1 MVERSV
7 AVHWFGTLRGG
18 GGVRGRQVVGY
29 GTVGFDCGRY
39 GWERSWFLRLHS
51 HGKQVDGS
59 AVEIE
64 KTVKSLNTM
73 LPLTLAL
80 GGVVAI
86 FVLVVPMEAPVRT
99 SALLGALVSSVL
111 GGVVMAL
118 KSLLTRGNRQSDFSP
133 RTLTGEVDVGPTG
146 TAALKAVMAAQVL
159 AFMLRLIAVGVG
171 AVAVKQAEALSPMAF
186 VIAFFAVSVAQQM
199 LETRNLLAGTVKV
212 KSSEVKS

>member
-1 MVERSV
+1 MVERGV

-18 GGVRGRQVVGY
+18 GGVRGRQVVGF
-29 GTVGFDCGRY
+29 GALGFDCGRH
-39 GWERSWFLRLHS
+39 GRERRWVLRLHS
-51 HGKQVDGS
+51 DGKSVDGR

-86 FVLVVPMEAPVRT
+86 LVLALPMETTVRT
-99 SALLGALVSSVL
+99 SAMLGTLVSSVIGAL
-111 GGVVMAL
+111 VMAL
-118 KSLLTRGNRQSDFSP
+118 KSLLTRGN
-133 RTLTGEVDVGPTG
+133 VAG
-146 TAALKAVMAAQVL
+146 TAALKALMTAQVL

-171 AVAVKQAEALSPMAF
+171 AVAVKQNEALSPMAF
-186 VIAFFAVSVAQQM
+186 VIAFFVVSAAQQM
-199 LETRNLLAGTVKV
+199 LETRNLLAGTAKV